1 MSKYTFTSS
10 PFQVVTQYE
19 KEFIRKWN
27 ENTANA
33 VAEVIQYVAKATAF
47 AVKNERKGVKI

>member
-1 MSKYTFTSS
+1 MSKHTFTSS